1 MPDNL
6 KLYEAIVLL
15 ALCEEKGTMNG
26 AYVEYATAAALAAEL
41 LMLGHIKVDNSN
53 KEKVT
58 LVNDN
63 PTGDSLLDEALTKIS
78 DTKRQYQLEYWVEKL
93 AGIKDLKH
101 KVAQALAADGIVA
114 SEKEKVLWLFER
126 RVYPEVN
133 PEPEE
138 QLRQE
143 MRNVVLSDGDE
154 IEPRIAIVVALANS
168 AALLPQVFTKQEL
181 KDRKQRIKQL
191 EKGELVSKAAKEA
204 VQAIEA
210 AVMIAAIMPA
220 ITAATVTSSPSSC

>member
-26 AYVEYATAAALAAEL
+26 AYVEYAPAAALAAEL
-41 LMLGHIKVDNSN
+41 LMLGRIKVDDGN

-58 LVNDN
+58 LVNDSR
-63 PTGDSLLDEALTKIS
+63 TGDSLLDEALTKIS
-78 DTKRQYQLEYWVEKL
+78 DTKWQYQLE
-93 AGIKDLKH
+93 DLKH

-143 MRNVVLSDGDE
+143 MRNVVLSDEND
-154 IEPRIAIVVALANS
+154 IEPRIAITIALANS
-168 AALLPQVFTKQEL
+168 ASLLPQVFSKQEL
-181 KDRKQRIKQL
+181 KDRKHRIKQI
-191 EKGELVSKAAKEA
+191 ENGELVSKAAKEA
-204 VQAIEA
+204 IQAIEA

>member
-41 LMLGHIKVDNSN
+41 LMLGRIKVDDGNN
-53 KEKVT
+53 EKIAV
-58 LVNDN
+58 VNDS
-63 PTGDSLLDEALTKIS
+63 PTGDSLLDEALTMIL
-78 DTKRQYQLEYWVEKL
+78 DAKRQYELEHWVEKL

-101 KVAQALAADGIVA
+101 KVAQALATDGIVA

-168 AALLPQVFTKQEL
+168 AALLPQVFTKREL

-191 EKGELVSKAAKEA
+191 EKGELLPKAAKEA

>member
-41 LMLGHIKVDNSN
+41 LMLGRIKVDDGNN
-53 KEKVT
+53 EKIAV
-58 LVNDN
+58 VNDS
-63 PTGDSLLDEALTKIS
+63 PTGDSLLDEALTMIL
-78 DTKRQYQLEYWVEKL
+78 DAKRQYELEYWVEKL

-101 KVAQALAADGIVA
+101 KVAQALATDGIVA

>member
-41 LMLGHIKVDNSN
+41 LMLGRIKVDNGN
-53 KEKVT
+53 NEKIAV
-58 LVNDN
+58 VNDS
-63 PTGDSLLDEALTKIS
+63 PTDDSLLDEALTMIL
-78 DTKRQYQLEYWVEKL
+78 DAKRQYELEYWVEKL

-101 KVAQALAADGIVA
+101 KVAQALATDGIVA

-191 EKGELVSKAAKEA
+191 EKGELLPKAAKEA

>member
-41 LMLGHIKVDNSN
+41 LMLGRIKVDDGN

-58 LVNDN
+58 LVNDSR
-63 PTGDSLLDEALTKIS
+63 TGDSLLDEALTKIS
-78 DTKRQYQLEYWVEKL
+78 DTKWQYQLEYWVEKL

-143 MRNVVLSDGDE
+143 MRNVVLSDEND
-154 IEPRIAIVVALANS
+154 IEPRIAITIALANS
-168 AALLPQVFTKQEL
+168 ASLLPQVFSKQEL
-181 KDRKQRIKQL
+181 KDRKHRIN
-191 EKGELVSKAAKEA
+191 GELVSKAAKEA
-204 VQAIEA
+204 IQAIEA